1 MADHLAPSRRSNG
14 LWVLVLAIGLLQMP
28 IMVQGMVVDPSQSLT
43 GGMETNLRGQSVL
56 IEELTT
62 TWCESCAE
70 IDPYLMGVA
79 DSHGSRIAMVAYHP
93 NDGEDAFAPEAAQHR
108 IERLRAVNPDLPGT
122 PTFMVEG
129 GAYHTGTDAWVEVQR
144 DILDE
149 EIQRQSHTKLQLRV
163 QSDGDL
169 ITAKLIDFEGR
180 AMNTTQL
187 TFMVLHH
194 NKQVPDDAIN
204 PGGDTRDRVV
214 VATAEC
220 EIGTG
225 SITTTI
231 GVLGASADAGCTA
244 DFSIE
249 FTALES
255 FSVVLVHE
263 HTEASLDSSDDL
275 GTYGAI
281 EFAYRE
287 RQSSEAWSPAWLVL
301 GAVAAVGL
309 LVFQKKED
317 NSPKRE
323 E

>member
-1 MADHLAPSRRSNG
+1 MSHRRSNG

-28 IMVQGMVVDPSQSLT
+28 MMVQAMVVDPSQSLNN
-43 GGMETNLRGQSVL
+43 GMETNVRGQSVL

-93 NDGEDAFAPEAAQHR
+93 NDGEDAFAPAAAQHR
-108 IERLRAVNPDLPGT
+108 IERLKAVNPDLPGT

-129 GAYHTGTDAWVEVQR
+129 GPYRTGTDAWVEVQK

-163 QSDGDL
+163 QSEGDT
-169 ITAKLIDFEGR
+169 ITAKLINFEGR

-187 TFMVLHH
+187 TFMVLQHH
-194 NKQVPDDAIN
+194 KQVPADAIN
-204 PGGDTRDRVV
+204 PAGDTRDRVV

-220 EIGTG
+220 EIGSG
-225 SITTTI
+225 IITTAI
-231 GVLGASADAGCTA
+231 GVLNASADQGCTA

-249 FTALES
+249 FTTLES

-263 HTEASLDSSDDL
+263 HKQTSLESSDDL

-281 EFAYRE
+281 EFAYRD
-287 RQSSEAWSPAWLVL
+287 RQTTEAWSPAWLVL
-301 GAVAAVGL
+301 GAVTAVGL
-309 LVFQKKED
+309 LVFQKKEE
-317 NSPKRE
+317 K
-323 E
+323 

>member
-1 MADHLAPSRRSNG
+1 M
-14 LWVLVLAIGLLQMP
+14 LVLAIGLLQMP

-62 TWCESCAE
+62 TWCESCAD

-129 GAYHTGTDAWVEVQR
+129 GAYRTGTDAWVEVQR

-225 SITTTI
+225 NITTTI
-231 GVLGASADAGCTA
+231 GVSSASADAGCTA

-317 NSPKRE
+317 NSPKE
-323 E
+323 EE